1 MSTIHDEWETK
12 NQSRRYPLDE
22 LGDVLPFDL
31 LADMT
36 LAVPEG
42 QSVDDVYVSKLLVKN
57 GKCSISL
64 KRADG
69 KIVATAYGASDDC
82 ADFTSSYGY
91 AGAVS
96 FGVIDSDRTESISF
110 DSNTGK
116 LAAGVAYQVPSS
128 FYINSVTNGA
138 KNLIGDVLIKGGGD
152 FTVEIGTVT
161 YMSELCSSIILKPS
175 EKLTARLLSTCNLP
189 PEEVMAK
196 LFGTQGLLTI
206 NGVKVAADG
215 NINIELTGLGE
226 TNINGEHTV
235 RLTVERSVMC
245 GADPLFS
252 KTYYPEALV
261 CEPVSS
267 GS

>member
-36 LAVPEG
+36 LAVPTG

-82 ADFTSSYGY
+82 ADFSSNYDY

-110 DSNTGK
+110 NSTTGK
-116 LAAGVAYQVPSS
+116 LAAGVAYQVPAS
-128 FYINSVTNGA
+128 FYINSVTNGV
-138 KNLIGDVLIKGGGD
+138 KTLLGDVLIKGGGD
-152 FTVEIGTVT
+152 FTVEVGTIT
-161 YMSELCSSIILKPS
+161 YMSELRSSIILKPS
-175 EKLTARLLSTCNLP
+175 EKLTAKLLTSCNLP

-206 NGVKVAADG
+206 NGVKVASNG
-215 NINIELTGLGE
+215 NIDIELTGLGV
-226 TNINGEHTV
+226 TNINGDHV
-235 RLTVERSVMC
+235 VNLTVERGTMC
-245 GADPLFS
+245 GIAPILS

-261 CEPVSS
+261 CNSSSS
-267 GS
+267 G